1 MHVEEAGGGQ
11 SDLVGKRS
19 RCDSTDSV
27 ENLGIFARTHTA
39 ERERARANA
48 RTRTRVW
55 NTWSRPRWACVK
67 EDSKGKGERERERE
81 RGGGERERYARS
93 REENAHA
100 RWKAEKGER
109 NKDGTHFIGGGG
121 GGARMRE
128 SGEGG
133 KRVSRQKGRE
143 NRERPCM
150 RFARKRRY
158 LV

>member
-81 RGGGERERYARS
+81 REGGERERDMRDREKRTRTHVGRPRRARGIRMGRTS
-93 REENAHA
+93 LE
-100 RWKAEKGER
+100 GE
-109 NKDGTHFIGGGG
+109 
-121 GGARMRE
+121 GGARE
-128 SGEGG
+128 
-133 KRVSRQKGRE
+133 
-143 NRERPCM
+143 
-150 RFARKRRY
+150 
-158 LV
+158 

>member
-81 RGGGERERYARS
+81 GGGEREICAIERRERARTLEGREG
-93 REENAHA
+93 REE
-100 RWKAEKGER
+100 
-109 NKDGTHFIGGGG
+109 
-121 GGARMRE
+121 
-128 SGEGG
+128 
-133 KRVSRQKGRE
+133 
-143 NRERPCM
+143 
-150 RFARKRRY
+150 
-158 LV
+158 